1 MTART
6 LGVLS
11 VALFLAAPRS
21 TRAGEGIE
29 ALKASVFSLGLPP
42 ALRMAQPAP
51 VPPELSARFQAAA
64 RVVRGLNDDIRWVKN
79 DLGDMEERARRII
92 SQRVYDP
99 SFEGDLR
106 RLSSDTTRRVEAV
119 RRGAAELKALL
130 GAAQR
135 APELNAIARD
145 LKRGAGSLL
154 SASWPGLEDASG
166 RLEGTVRSGSPVVIG
181 YDSQWLAA
189 DVSRGWR
196 DFSTQARWMLSDAEA
211 LVRQTQP

>member
-1 MTART
+1 MKM
-6 LGVLS
+6 
-11 VALFLAAPRS
+11 ALLLCALLALAPAAS
-21 TRAGEGIE
+21 RAGEGVE
-29 ALKASVFSLGLPP
+29 ALKASLFSQTLPP
-42 ALRMAQPAP
+42 ALRLDPPAP
-51 VPPELSARFQAAA
+51 VPPELLARFQAAA
-64 RVVRGLNDDIRWVKN
+64 RALRGLNDDIRWVKN
-79 DLGDMEERARRII
+79 GLGDMEDRARRII

-119 RRGAAELKALL
+119 RRAAAELKDLL

-135 APELNAIARD
+135 APELNAVARD
-145 LKRGAGSLL
+145 MKRDAGSLL